1 MVIARM
7 FLGVLLALL
16 LAPGIVTLIDFPF
29 SVFM

>member
-1 MVIARM
+1 MIIARM

-29 SVFM
+29 SAFM